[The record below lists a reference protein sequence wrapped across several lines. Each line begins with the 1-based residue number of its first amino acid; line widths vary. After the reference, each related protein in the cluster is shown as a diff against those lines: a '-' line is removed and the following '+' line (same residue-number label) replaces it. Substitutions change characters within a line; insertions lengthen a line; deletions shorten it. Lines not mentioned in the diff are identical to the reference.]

1 VMVMRCRGARRKIL
15 AALDGELSTAEG
27 EALNAHLSGCEP
39 CRTAADE
46 IARLH
51 RALTAM
57 PQATD
62 LPAGLE
68 AATLR
73 RVRGVLATEGP
84 ARARFEAGRWWWVAA
99 PLAATLA
106 GVLVWRSVPGGPPT
120 ESHLGA
126 AKPSPAPIS
135 PPAGEQIA
143 SRPATAAGRD
153 SSPDAAAPPPQVAET
168 LDLFLE
174 MPILENMEK
183 LQNFDA
189 IRTVDLGEDGS
200 EGRRG

>member
-1 VMVMRCRGARRKIL
+1 ML
-15 AALDGELSTAEG
+15 AALDGELGTAEHQ
-27 EALNAHLSGCEP
+27 ALNAHLNGCEP

-57 PQATD
+57 PRAAD
-62 LPAGLE
+62 LPAGLKV
-68 AATLR
+68 ATLR
-73 RVRGVLATEGP
+73 RVQGVLATEGR

-106 GVLVWRSVPGGPPT
+106 GVLLWRSLPGGPPSG
-120 ESHLGA
+120 SHLVA
-126 AKPSPAPIS
+126 AKHSSAPVS
-135 PPAGEQIA
+135 PPAAEQIA
-143 SRPATAAGRD
+143 SRAATAPGRD
-153 SSPDAAAPPPQVAET
+153 SSPDAPSPPPQVAEA

-189 IRTVDLGEDGS
+189 IRTVDLGEDVS